1 MIPFD
6 FDDQD
11 EPASS
16 PKGDAETDRA
26 SGRRASRVT
35 RGGAADV
42 GPRDVDDA
50 EDENPWNDDDD
61 DDADWDEDEDV
72 ADAWPASADART
84 ASGSGA
90 GHDPVSAGSGA
101 LQQIHQHLLE
111 LSKDELI
118 AFVER
123 LATQDATIRQAL
135 MEQVANVRGPTA
147 DLLRGARV
155 TIDTI
160 SAEAIYDGDE
170 PSNGE
175 IARLRDRFEAL
186 VERGRADDVLMLCQ
200 RLLRHAN
207 RAVEAM
213 HETDDGFFMTIHR
226 VLEVIPEALARS
238 SKGPVEQLLWLYEVE
253 LSEDYDLLPDMAD
266 FWDQDRPVEVWNE
279 LAAHIEQR
287 LAASVPDPSTPASL
301 PGRHRARDMW
311 ASLLADALRNAGRG
325 DEIVQLYEREAEAT
339 GSYQRLVTHLLDVDD
354 LERAEHWIRRGIAAT
369 PEQLYGKASQLRQAL
384 RTIRERQSDREG
396 IAAIDAY
403 EFCSQPGLKT
413 FQTLL
418 ASAEAA
424 GRRDPV
430 RLHALR
436 FLETLILPWKRQ
448 AAENAAPASSGVTV
462 DDSGAASED
471 ATVDLPPW
479 PLSPTGLPDPVPYGR
494 EQPPLARV
502 LLDIALAESRLDD
515 VLVWFDRLRARQS
528 GGFYYGDPSA
538 SVARAVE
545 RSHPDRAIAIWDDL
559 AARAIA
565 QTKTDA
571 YLEGAR
577 YLENAGRIEERRGSL
592 AAWRARILE
601 LQARERRKWRLREIL
616 DDLLKRF
623 PPA

>member
-11 EPASS
+11 EPTPS
-16 PKGDAETDRA
+16 PTGDAETRRPSDRWA
-26 SGRRASRVT
+26 SRRA

-42 GPRDVDDA
+42 GTRDVDDA
-50 EDENPWNDDDD
+50 EDEDPWNGDGD
-61 DDADWDEDEDV
+61 DDAEWDEDEDV
-72 ADAWPASADART
+72 SDSWPASAGART
-84 ASGSGA
+84 ASVAGA
-90 GHDPVSAGSGA
+90 GHVPISAGSGA
-101 LQQIHQHLLE
+101 LQQIHQYLLE

-123 LATQDATIRQAL
+123 LATQDAAIRQAL
-135 MEQVANVRGPTA
+135 VEQVANVRGPTA

-155 TIDTI
+155 TIDNI

-175 IARLRDRFEAL
+175 IARLRDRFDSL
-186 VERGRADDVLMLCQ
+186 VARERADDVLMLCQ
-200 RLLRHAN
+200 RLLGHAN

-226 VLEVIPEALARS
+226 VLEVIPEALAHS
-238 SKGPVEQLLWLYEVE
+238 SKGPVEQLLWMHEVE
-253 LSEDYDLLPDMAD
+253 LSEDYDLLPDMSD
-266 FWDQDRPVEVWNE
+266 FWDLERPVEVWNE
-279 LAAHIEQR
+279 LAARIEQQ
-287 LAASVPDPSTPASL
+287 LAASVPDSSTPDSL
-301 PGRHRARDMW
+301 PGRHRARDAW
-311 ASLLADALRNAGRG
+311 AGLLADALRNADRG

-339 GSYQRLVTHLLDVDD
+339 GSYQRLVRHLLDVDD

-369 PEQLYGKASQLRQAL
+369 PEQLYGITSQLRQAL
-384 RTIRERQSDREG
+384 RTIRERQHDLEG
-396 IAAIDAY
+396 VAAIDAY
-403 EFCSQPGLKT
+403 EFFYQPGLRT
-413 FQTLL
+413 FQVLL
-418 ASAEAA
+418 ASAEVAD
-424 GRRDPV
+424 RRDPV

-436 FLETLILPWKRQ
+436 FLETLVLPWKRLG
-448 AAENAAPASSGVTV
+448 AENAAPASSGATV
-462 DDSGAASED
+462 DDSGSASED
-471 ATVDLPPW
+471 ATDHLPPW
-479 PLSPTGLPDPVPYGR
+479 PLPPTGLPDPVPYGR
-494 EQPPLARV
+494 EQPPLARA

-515 VLVWFDRLRARQS
+515 VLTWFDRLRARQS
-528 GGFYYGDPSA
+528 AGFFYGDPSA

-545 RSHPDRAIAIWDDL
+545 RSHPERAIAIWDDL

-577 YLENAGRIEERRGSL
+577 YLEYAGRIEERRGNL
-592 AAWRARILE
+592 AAWRTRILD